1 MNRIKTFILGH
12 LNVKAR
18 MEFEVISWEHF
29 YQLTLELVEK
39 VLKSGY
45 MPEVIVGVSRGGLV
59 PLRIFS
65 DEFEETEIGVIRVAF
80 YEDVKK
86 TGREPRILQ
95 DVNVDVSDKRVL
107 VVDDVADTGRS
118 LEIVRRHIEDKGAR
132 EVRVATV
139 YYKPWSTFKPDYYV
153 KKTEKWIIFPHEI
166 GETVRSLAKKNLKE
180 GGKTLDEFRD
190 MLIDIGLPPMIVDSY
205 LKRLNAC
212 K

>member
-1 MNRIKTFILGH
+1 
-12 LNVKAR
+12 

-45 MPEVIVGVSRGGLV
+45 VPEVIIGVSRGGLV

-95 DVNVDVSDKRVL
+95 DVNVDVSGKRVL
-107 VVDDVADTGRS
+107 VIDDVADTGRS

-166 GETVRSLAKKNLKE
+166 GETIRSLAKKNLKE

-205 LKRLNAC
+205 LKRLNTC

>member
-1 MNRIKTFILGH
+1 
-12 LNVKAR
+12 

-45 MPEVIVGVSRGGLV
+45 KPDAIIGVSRGGLV

-65 DEFEETEIGVIRVAF
+65 DEYEEPEIGVIRVAF

-86 TGREPRILQ
+86 TGSEPRILQ
-95 DVNVDVSDKRVL
+95 DVNVDISGRRIL

-118 LEIVRRHIEDKGAR
+118 LETVRRHLKEKGASD
-132 EVRVATV
+132 VKIATV
-139 YYKPWSTFKPDYYV
+139 YYKPWSILKPDYYV

-166 GETVRSLAKKNLKE
+166 GETIRKLAQKNLKE
-180 GGKTLDEFRD
+180 KGKTLEEFRE

-205 LKRLNAC
+205 LKKLR
-212 K
+212 

>member
-1 MNRIKTFILGH
+1 
-12 LNVKAR
+12 

-45 MPEVIVGVSRGGLV
+45 KPDAIIGVSRGGLV

-65 DEFEETEIGVIRVAF
+65 DEYEGTEIGVIRVAF

-86 TGREPRILQ
+86 TGSEPRILQ
-95 DVNVDVSDKRVL
+95 DVNVDVSGRRIL

-118 LEIVRRHIEDKGAR
+118 LETVRRHFKDKGASD
-132 EVRVATV
+132 VKIATV
-139 YYKPWSTFKPDYYV
+139 YYKPWSILKPDYYV

-166 GETVRSLAKKNLKE
+166 GETIRKLAQKNLKE
-180 GGKTLDEFRD
+180 KGKTLEEFRE

-205 LKRLNAC
+205 LKKLA
-212 K
+212 

>member
-1 MNRIKTFILGH
+1 
-12 LNVKAR
+12 

-45 MPEVIVGVSRGGLV
+45 VPEVIIGVSRGGLV

-65 DEFEETEIGVIRVAF
+65 DEFEETEIGIIRVAF

-86 TGREPRILQ
+86 TGSEPKILQ
-95 DVNVDVSDKRVL
+95 DVNADISGRRVL

-118 LEIVRRHIEDKGAR
+118 LETARRHLKDKGAR

-139 YYKPWSTFKPDYYV
+139 YYKPWSTLKPDYYV

-166 GETVRSLAKKNLKE
+166 GETIRSLAQKNLKE

-205 LKRLNAC
+205 LRRLSHFKQC
-212 K
+212 

>member
-1 MNRIKTFILGH
+1 
-12 LNVKAR
+12 

-45 MPEVIVGVSRGGLV
+45 KPDVIIGVSRGGLV

-65 DEFEETEIGVIRVAF
+65 DEYEETEIGVIRVAF

-86 TGREPRILQ
+86 TGSKPRILQ
-95 DVNVDVSDKRVL
+95 DVNVDVSGRRIL

-118 LEIVRRHIEDKGAR
+118 LETVRKHLKGKGASD
-132 EVRVATV
+132 VKIAAV
-139 YYKPWSTFKPDYYV
+139 YYKPWSILKPDYYV

-166 GETVRSLAKKNLKE
+166 GETIRKLAQKNLKE
-180 GGKTLDEFRD
+180 KGKTLGEFRE
-190 MLIDIGLPPMIVDSY
+190 MLIDIGLPPMVVDSY
-205 LKRLNAC
+205 LKKLG
-212 K
+212 

>member
-1 MNRIKTFILGH
+1 M
-12 LNVKAR
+12 NVKAR

>member
-1 MNRIKTFILGH
+1 MNRIKTFILEH

-45 MPEVIVGVSRGGLV
+45 APEVIIGVSRGGLV

-65 DEFEETEIGVIRVAF
+65 DEFEETEIGIIRVAF

-95 DVNVDVSDKRVL
+95 DVNVDVSGKRVL

-118 LEIVRRHIEDKGAR
+118 LEIVRRHIEEKGAR

-205 LKRLNAC
+205 LKRLDAR

>member
-1 MNRIKTFILGH
+1 

>member
-1 MNRIKTFILGH
+1 M
-12 LNVKAR
+12 
-18 MEFEVISWEHF
+18 ISWEHF

-45 MPEVIVGVSRGGLV
+45 KPDAIIGVSRGGLV

-65 DEFEETEIGVIRVAF
+65 DEYEGTEIGVIRVAF

-86 TGREPRILQ
+86 TGSEPRILQ
-95 DVNVDVSDKRVL
+95 DVNVDVSGRRIL

-118 LEIVRRHIEDKGAR
+118 LETVRRHFKDKGASD
-132 EVRVATV
+132 VKIATV
-139 YYKPWSTFKPDYYV
+139 YYKPWSILKPDYYV

-166 GETVRSLAKKNLKE
+166 GETIRKLAQKNLKE
-180 GGKTLDEFRD
+180 KGKTLEEFRE

-205 LKRLNAC
+205 LKKLA
-212 K
+212 

>member
-1 MNRIKTFILGH
+1 MV
-12 LNVKAR
+12 LNVKAG

-45 MPEVIVGVSRGGLV
+45 MPDVIIGVSRGGLV

-65 DEFEETEIGVIRVAF
+65 DEFEKTEIGIIRVAF

-95 DVNVDVSDKRVL
+95 DVNVEVYGKRVL

-118 LEIVRRHIEDKGAR
+118 LEIVRKHLEGKGAR

-139 YYKPWSTFKPDYYV
+139 YYKPWSSFKPDYYV

-166 GETVRSLAKKNLKE
+166 GETVRSLAQKNLKE
-180 GGKTLDEFRD
+180 GGKTLEEFRD

-205 LKRLNAC
+205 LKRLSRL
-212 K
+212 KHD

>member
-1 MNRIKTFILGH
+1 
-12 LNVKAR
+12 

-45 MPEVIVGVSRGGLV
+45 KPDAIIGVSRGGLV

-65 DEFEETEIGVIRVAF
+65 DEYEGIEIGVIRVAF

-86 TGREPRILQ
+86 TGSEPRILQ
-95 DVNVDVSDKRVL
+95 DVNVEITGRRIL
-107 VVDDVADTGRS
+107 VVDDVADTGKS
-118 LEIVRRHIEDKGAR
+118 LEMVRKHLREKGASD
-132 EVRVATV
+132 VKIATV
-139 YYKPWSTFKPDYYV
+139 YYKPWSILKPDYYV

-166 GETVRSLAKKNLKE
+166 GETIRKLAQKNLKE
-180 GGKTLDEFRD
+180 KGKTLEEFRE

-205 LKRLNAC
+205 LKKLVEI
-212 K
+212 

>member
-1 MNRIKTFILGH
+1 
-12 LNVKAR
+12 

>member
-1 MNRIKTFILGH
+1 
-12 LNVKAR
+12 

-45 MPEVIVGVSRGGLV
+45 KPDAIIGVSRGGLV

-65 DEFEETEIGVIRVAF
+65 DEYEGTEIGVIRVAF

-86 TGREPRILQ
+86 TGSEPKILQ
-95 DVNVDVSDKRVL
+95 DVNVDVSGRRIL

-118 LEIVRRHIEDKGAR
+118 LEIVRRHFKDKGASD
-132 EVRVATV
+132 VKIATV
-139 YYKPWSTFKPDYYV
+139 YYKPWSILKPDYYV

-166 GETVRSLAKKNLKE
+166 GETIRKLAQKNLKE
-180 GGKTLDEFRD
+180 KGKTLEEFRE

-205 LKRLNAC
+205 LKKLVET
-212 K
+212 

>member
-1 MNRIKTFILGH
+1 
-12 LNVKAR
+12 

-45 MPEVIVGVSRGGLV
+45 MPEAIIGVSRGGLV

-65 DEFEETEIGVIRVAF
+65 DEFEELEIGIIRVAF

-86 TGREPRILQ
+86 TGRKPRILQ
-95 DVNVDVSDKRVL
+95 DVNVDVSGKRVL

-118 LEIVRRHIEDKGAR
+118 LEVVRRRLENKGAR
-132 EVRVATV
+132 EVRIATV
-139 YYKPWSTFKPDYYV
+139 YYKPWSTLKPDYYV

-166 GETVRSLAKKNLKE
+166 GETIRSLAQRNLKE

-205 LKRLNAC
+205 LKRLSHL
-212 K
+212 KQG